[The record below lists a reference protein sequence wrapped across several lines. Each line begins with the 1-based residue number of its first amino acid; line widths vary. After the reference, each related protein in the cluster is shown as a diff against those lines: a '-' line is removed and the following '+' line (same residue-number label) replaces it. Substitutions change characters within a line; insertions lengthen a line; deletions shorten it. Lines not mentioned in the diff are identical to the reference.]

1 LERLTPLG
9 LDSGSGLGFAG
20 GVDGIRVCK
29 ASTSLLTSAIV
40 CAQSSGF
47 TGAPESGS
55 LLVDIA
61 DDKVHFE
68 RELRMVVIEC
78 FESEGGGI
86 YALLTLHDAGSH
98 SA

>member
-1 LERLTPLG
+1 M
-9 LDSGSGLGFAG
+9 
-20 GVDGIRVCK
+20 CK

-40 CAQSSGF
+40 FSQSSGF

-55 LLVDIA
+55 LLVDMA
-61 DDKVHFE
+61 DDKVRFE
-68 RELRMVVIEC
+68 LELRMVVIEC
-78 FESEGGGI
+78 FDSEGRGI